1 MNNPT
6 MKTPYLLASLLLLG
20 LMTGSSL
27 RAAEPA
33 MVDQVSVKE
42 GALLAV
48 TGDKRFTPTNTVAL
62 PLEIKVMTNLTF
74 TVADGA
80 PRKLAEGQKLM
91 KNGTLVS
98 PDGSITPVFDHVTVR
113 GGRPVVVKDGKAS
126 PVNGTFKLQSG
137 AVVSADGW
145 HTAANGQRTRLLDG
159 RVIKLSGETFA
170 ASDSATL
177 IDGKVVVHKDGA
189 KYTVQPGRTL
199 MMSDGSKI
207 FGDGRVI
214 RRDGKTEQLQAG
226 EVTRFEGVRQRG
238 L

>member
-1 MNNPT
+1 
-6 MKTPYLLASLLLLG
+6 MKTPHFLGSFLLLG
-20 LMTGSSL
+20 LMTGLSV

-33 MVDQVSVKE
+33 AVDQVSVKD
-42 GALLAV
+42 GALIAV
-48 TGDKRFTPTNTVAL
+48 AGDKRFTPTNTVAL

-74 TVADGA
+74 TVAEGD

-98 PDGSITPVFDHVTVR
+98 PDGSIVPVFDHVTVR

-145 HTAANGQRTRLLDG
+145 YTAADGDRTRLLDG

-199 MMSDGSKI
+199 MMSDGSKV
-207 FGDGRVI
+207 FGDGRVT
-214 RRDGKTEQLQAG
+214 RRDGKTEQLRAG